1 MITKEIVDNQ
11 LFVWYNGSLIYK
23 KWLLTGVSIV
33 FEHIGCPTWNTG
45 VEDE

>member
-23 KWLLTGVSIV
+23 KWLLTGVSVV
-33 FEHIGCPTWNTG
+33 FERIGYPTWNTG
-45 VEDE
+45 VDE